1 MEIVIWIILF
11 HSSISKIKPPSF
23 TRDSDYGGFMS
34 YSSDVKYLS
43 NLISDYKKKLK
54 DKFWEGFHDFIKD
67 ELIKCDRQLYL
78 IKEQELCQ
86 KLNSTQTT
94 NSISTF
100 LSISQS

>member
-1 MEIVIWIILF
+1 
-11 HSSISKIKPPSF
+11 
-23 TRDSDYGGFMS
+23 MS
-34 YSSDVKYLS
+34 NSSDVKYLS

-78 IKEQELCQ
+78 IKEQELCEQ
-86 KLNSTQTT
+86 LTSTKTINT
-94 NSISTF
+94 ISQS

>member
-1 MEIVIWIILF
+1 
-11 HSSISKIKPPSF
+11 
-23 TRDSDYGGFMS
+23 MS

-43 NLISDYKKKLK
+43 NLISDYKLKLK
-54 DKFWEGFHDFIKD
+54 DNFWKGFEDLIRN
-67 ELIKCDRQLYL
+67 ELIKCERQLYL

-86 KLNSTQTT
+86 KLNSTRTN

>member
-1 MEIVIWIILF
+1 
-11 HSSISKIKPPSF
+11 
-23 TRDSDYGGFMS
+23 MS

-54 DKFWEGFHDFIKD
+54 DNLWKGFYDFLEE
-67 ELIKCDRQLYL
+67 ELIKSERQLYL

>member
-1 MEIVIWIILF
+1 
-11 HSSISKIKPPSF
+11 
-23 TRDSDYGGFMS
+23 MS

-67 ELIKCDRQLYL
+67 ELFKCDRQLYL
-78 IKEQELCQ
+78 IKEQELWQ
-86 KLNSTQTT
+86 KLNSTQTNNT
-94 NSISTF
+94 ISTF

>member
-1 MEIVIWIILF
+1 
-11 HSSISKIKPPSF
+11 
-23 TRDSDYGGFMS
+23 MS

-43 NLISDYKKKLK
+43 FLINHHKDRLK
-54 DKFWEGFHDFIKD
+54 EEFWTDFQDFIKD
-67 ELIKCDRQLYL
+67 EIRQCERQLYL

-94 NSISTF
+94 NTISTF